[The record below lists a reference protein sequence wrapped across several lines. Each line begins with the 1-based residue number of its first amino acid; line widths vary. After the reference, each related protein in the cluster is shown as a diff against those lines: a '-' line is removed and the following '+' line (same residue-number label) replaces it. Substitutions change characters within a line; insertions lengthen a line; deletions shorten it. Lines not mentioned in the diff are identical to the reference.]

1 MLLYLLGMLGTAVF
15 AMTGVLAIRRQGVDV
30 FGALVLGV
38 VTALGGGTVRDLILD
53 VPIFWL
59 LDFNYVWVAGGAA
72 LLTFFLAR
80 PLHRNRQ
87 LLLYLD
93 GFGAALF
100 GVLAAGK
107 VLALGHGPAVA
118 VMLGVWTSIGGG
130 IARDVLASRTNLLMS
145 PEIYATPILLGC
157 SVFVLLH
164 GVLAPVPLGIA
175 CVLLTFGLRTAA
187 IYWHWHMPHHLS
199 THRKTHSADDSA
211 H

>member
-15 AMTGVLAIRRQGVDV
+15 AITGVLAIRRQGVDV

-38 VTALGGGTVRDLILD
+38 VTALGGGTVRDLLLD
-53 VPIFWL
+53 VPVFWL
-59 LDFNYVWVAGGAA
+59 GDFNYVWVASGAA
-72 LLTFFLAR
+72 LLTFFVSR

-100 GVLAAGK
+100 GVLAAEK
-107 VLALGHGPAVA
+107 VLGLGHGAALA

-130 IARDVLASRTNLLMS
+130 IARDVLAARTNLLMS

-157 SVFVLLH
+157 SLYVLLKAH
-164 GVLAPVPLGIA
+164 IDPSVLGIG
-175 CVLLTFGLRTAA
+175 CVLITFGFRTLA
-187 IYWHWHMPHHLS
+187 IYKQWKMPRHLS
-199 THRKTHSADDSA
+199 THREPR
-211 H
+211 